1 MSANGLLRIRWRR
14 VALAASAH
22 FNNLPELKL
31 SLNIS
36 ADEIRHC
43 ADSNKLPINE
53 SKSKVLTITGKRL
66 ASKINN
72 ELVVTVEDNRLV
84 NGKSPTLLGLTID
97 SSLSFD
103 CHVENLCNKLAL
115 CIGVLS
121 IIRPFLSLKQ
131 RLLLNN
137 VIIRLVMSY
146 ADIIWSSC
154 DKEPLYRVLKLQK
167 RASRIISYSDHLT
180 PSLTLSISW
189 DGYLFMNSKINKCV
203 IF

>member
-1 MSANGLLRIRWRR
+1 MSANGLRRIRWRR

-66 ASKINN
+66 ASKIND

-84 NGKSPTLLGLTID
+84 N
-97 SSLSFD
+97 
-103 CHVENLCNKLAL
+103 
-115 CIGVLS
+115 
-121 IIRPFLSLKQ
+121 LK
-131 RLLLNN
+131 
-137 VIIRLVMSY
+137 V
-146 ADIIWSSC
+146 
-154 DKEPLYRVLKLQK
+154 
-167 RASRIISYSDHLT
+167 HH
-180 PSLTLSISW
+180 
-189 DGYLFMNSKINKCV
+189 F
-203 IF
+203 

>member
-72 ELVVTVEDNRLV
+72 ELVVTVEDNGLV
-84 NGKSPTLLGLTID
+84 KGKSPTLLGLTI
-97 SSLSFD
+97 
-103 CHVENLCNKLAL
+103 V
-115 CIGVLS
+115 
-121 IIRPFLSLKQ
+121 
-131 RLLLNN
+131 
-137 VIIRLVMSY
+137 
-146 ADIIWSSC
+146 
-154 DKEPLYRVLKLQK
+154 K
-167 RASRIISYSDHLT
+167 R
-180 PSLTLSISW
+180 
-189 DGYLFMNSKINKCV
+189 
-203 IF
+203 

>member
-1 MSANGLLRIRWRR
+1 MKY
-14 VALAASAH
+14 VT
-22 FNNLPELKL
+22 
-31 SLNIS
+31 
-36 ADEIRHC
+36 
-43 ADSNKLPINE
+43 NKLPINE
-53 SKSKVLTITGKRL
+53 SKSKALTITGKRL

-103 CHVENLCNKLAL
+103 CHVENLCNKLASR
-115 CIGVLS
+115 IGLLS
-121 IIRPFLSLKQ
+121 IIRPFLSLEQ

-137 VIIRLVMSY
+137 VIIPLVMSY
-146 ADIIWSSC
+146 ADVIWSSC